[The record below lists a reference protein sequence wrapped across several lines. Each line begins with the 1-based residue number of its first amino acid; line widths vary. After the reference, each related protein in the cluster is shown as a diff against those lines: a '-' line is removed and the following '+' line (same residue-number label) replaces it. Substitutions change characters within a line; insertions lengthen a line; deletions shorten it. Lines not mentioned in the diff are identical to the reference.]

1 MNGNSLFEK
10 WIGILLRWRKRRRLF
25 SLMAWFLALSL
36 ILSTFAFGFQK
47 VFHFA
52 RGNIYLYLILTLVSF
67 GIALGIHL
75 LTRKNFLTDLI
86 EIDSRLKLKDRL
98 STAFE
103 YRQSERK
110 SRFRE
115 GLLADAGKVLEGFP
129 KSKLYPLGFSPAYV
143 LIPLF
148 AFILLG
154 LSLLDFSPLKPAG
167 EKTRERLARAGKAI
181 ERFSKEKTRE
191 TIGLNDQSLGEPYR
205 QLEEIAKDLQN
216 QSLRPEKLLLT
227 LGEMR
232 KEALA
237 ERLRLTRKLE
247 KELNGD
253 VTSGSANPFTLPKE
267 LTTTKDL
274 EKLSEQL
281 KDLFEGSLP
290 ESIAKDIARIGE
302 KLELEQFLD
311 KTINQAIPSDPTGDE
326 RSLLSKRE
334 KGYTGEG
341 EPREKSGKQPSGEA
355 RSFLALEKE
364 QARLPAPPTAGQG
377 PEDGRKSGKRP
388 QDREED
394 DGFTAGTTK
403 GTGERLLPS
412 ELKGG
417 RGPSFKEGGGPS
429 GPEPGSSFQVR
440 SLPLFGK
447 TKNGQEESLPE
458 IPANYRREM
467 EAALLKEKI
476 PQEYRE
482 YIKHYFLSIRQ
493 EKGKKQDDKNQ

>member
-1 MNGNSLFEK
+1 MNGDSFFEER
-10 WIGILLRWRKRRRLF
+10 IDTLLRWRKRRRLF
-25 SLMAWFLALSL
+25 SLIVWFLALSL
-36 ILSTFAFGFQK
+36 ILNAVALGFQK
-47 VFHFA
+47 IFYSLGA
-52 RGNIYLYLILTLVSF
+52 GISIYLALTLLSF
-67 GIALGIHL
+67 GLSLLLHR
-75 LTRKNFLTDLI
+75 LTRKDFLSELI
-86 EIDSRLKLKDRL
+86 AIDSRLQLKERL

-115 GLLADAGKVLEGFP
+115 GLLTDAGRVLEELP
-129 KSKLYPLGFSPAYV
+129 KTKLYPLGFSAAYI

-154 LSLLDFSPLKPAG
+154 LSFFDFSPLKPSG
-167 EKTRERLARAGKAI
+167 KKTQERLARAGKAI
-181 ERFSKEKTRE
+181 ERFSKEKIRE

-205 QLEEIAKDLQN
+205 QLEEIARDLQ
-216 QSLRPEKLLLT
+216 SRSMKPEKLLLT
-227 LGEMR
+227 LGEMK

-247 KELNGD
+247 KDLSAD
-253 VTSGSANPFTLPKE
+253 GSPGPANPFTLPQE
-267 LTTTKDL
+267 LTTSKDL
-274 EKLSEQL
+274 EKLTEQL
-281 KDLFEGSLP
+281 KDLFEDGLP
-290 ESIAKDIARIGE
+290 ESIAKDISRIGE
-302 KLELEQFLD
+302 KLDLEQFLD
-311 KTINQAIPSDPTGDE
+311 KTINQAIPSEPTGDE
-326 RSLLSKRE
+326 RSFLSKRG
-334 KGYTGEG
+334 KGNSGEG
-341 EPREKSGKQPSGEA
+341 EPRENSGKQSFGEA

-364 QARLPAPPTAGQG
+364 QTKLPMPPTPGKGA
-377 PEDGRKSGKRP
+377 EEERKAGKRP
-388 QDREED
+388 QGRDDD

-417 RGPSFKEGGGPS
+417 KGPSFKEGGGPS
-429 GPEPGSSFQVR
+429 GREPGSSFQVR
-440 SLPLFGK
+440 ALPLYGNK
-447 TKNGQEESLPE
+447 KNGREEIVPE
-458 IPANYRREM
+458 VPPSYRREM